1 MSRSTGTAAI
11 SVRQSFWALG
21 LAFAGLLYLYLD
33 TSFSMIAIWARSD
46 TFAHGFLIL
55 PISLW
60 LVWMKRDELAQLSP
74 VPAPWVALLL
84 LPAGFGW
91 LLAELVD
98 VLVVKQFALVAML
111 VISAWAVLGHRL
123 AGALAFPLGFLFFAV
138 PVGEGLIAP
147 MMDFTAV
154 STVHL
159 IRVSGIPVFREGLYF
174 ELPSG
179 RWSVVEACSGVRYII
194 ASVTVGTLFA
204 YLTYVSWWRRIVFVL
219 ISAIV
224 PVFANTLRAY
234 IIVMLGHFSDM
245 KIATGAD
252 HLVYGWVFFG
262 VVIFVLFWI
271 GAFFRE
277 DLSAPAQARVSAA
290 SGAKGS
296 YKGLLGS
303 TLLVLSIAAVAPLW
317 SGQSAERD
325 AFAASALS
333 VSLPPPA
340 AGWQQPEGLPWTWQP
355 PAMVGGQREAFYRQ
369 GEDTIGLVVQ
379 FSDGSFDAAEVIGS
393 SRLFIWHDSAWQI
406 VDSDTVVVNY
416 GTSRFGADEALLRG
430 PQGEFLVW
438 SWYRLGAVQT
448 ANDYLAK
455 VLQAAGRLGLRDP
468 GVLRVLLIARAEA
481 TPAESRAKLQRFVDA
496 HASALSTGLVRPQGS
511 AGH

>member
-1 MSRSTGTAAI
+1 
-11 SVRQSFWALG
+11 
-21 LAFAGLLYLYLD
+21 
-33 TSFSMIAIWARSD
+33 
-46 TFAHGFLIL
+46 
-55 PISLW
+55 
-60 LVWMKRDELAQLSP
+60 
-74 VPAPWVALLL
+74 LLL

-91 LLAELVD
+91 LLATLVD
-98 VLVVKQFALVAML
+98 VLVVQQLALVAML
-111 VISAWAVLGHRL
+111 VIAAWAVLGHRL

-138 PVGEGLIAP
+138 PIGEGLIAP

-159 IRVSGIPVFREGLYF
+159 VRLSGIPVFREGLYF

-204 YLTYVSWWRRIVFVL
+204 YLTYVSWWRRIVFIL

-262 VVIFVLFWI
+262 LVIFVLFWI

-277 DLSAPAQARVSAA
+277 DLPAPGQTSAVPRHRAQSSR
-290 SGAKGS
+290 GR
-296 YKGLLGS
+296 LFFS
-303 TLLVLSIAAVAPLW
+303 TVLVLSIAALAPLW
-317 SGQSAERD
+317 VWQSSSRD
-325 AFAASALS
+325 ALAAAELS
-333 VSLPPPA
+333 VSLPRPA
-340 AGWQQPEGLPWTWQP
+340 VGWQQPQDLPWTWQP
-355 PAMVGGQREAFYRQ
+355 PSMVGGQRQAFYRR
-369 GEDTIGLVVQ
+369 GDDTLGLILQ
-379 FSDGSFDAAEVIGS
+379 FSDGSFDLGEVIGS
-393 SRLFIWHDSAWQI
+393 SRLFAWNDSAWQVI
-406 VDSDTVVVNY
+406 GRDTVTLVSGAN
-416 GTSRFGADEALLRG
+416 RFGADEARLRG

-438 SWYRLGAVQT
+438 SWYRLGAEQT

-455 VLQAAGRLGLRDP
+455 VLQAAARLGLREP
-468 GVLRVLLIARAEA
+468 GVLRVLVIARAES
-481 TPAESRAKLQRFVDA
+481 TPAESRARLQRFIDA
-496 HASALSTGLVRPQGS
+496 HASALSGSLVRPQGS
-511 AGH
+511 AGQ